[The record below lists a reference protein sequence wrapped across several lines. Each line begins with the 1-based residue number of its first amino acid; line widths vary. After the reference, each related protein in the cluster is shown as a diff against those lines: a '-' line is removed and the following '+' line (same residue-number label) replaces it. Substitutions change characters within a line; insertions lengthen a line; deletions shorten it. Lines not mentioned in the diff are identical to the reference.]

1 MGSKKSSKND
11 QPSRASRGLN
21 KIPSV
26 GKKTWRILRAVHDLP
41 SADAM
46 VARQMKIFDQK
57 GSKQLIKKWT
67 IEKALTQKAL
77 DIYRKNEDK
86 VLWSQVVHA
95 VKSGTMFEIGN
106 KVYKKS
112 RNEYPMFEVKI
123 KTSEIEKYNQLLK
136 DN

>member
-21 KIPSV
+21 KIPSI
-26 GKKTWRILRAVHDLP
+26 GKKTWRILRASRDLP
-41 SADAM
+41 SAEAV

-57 GSKQLIKKWT
+57 GSKQLVKKWT
-67 IEKALTQKAL
+67 IEKTLTQKAL
-77 DIYRKNEDK
+77 DIYRKNEGK

-95 VKSGTMFEIGN
+95 IKSGVNFELGN

-112 RNEYPMFEVKI
+112 RNEYPIFEVKI

-136 DN
+136 NA

>member
-67 IEKALTQKAL
+67 IEKTLTQRAL
-77 DIYRKNEDK
+77 DIYRKNEGK

-95 VKSGTMFEIGN
+95 IKSGVNFEPKS
-106 KVYKKS
+106 KVFKTS
-112 RNEYPMFEVKI
+112 RNEYPMYEVKI

-136 DN
+136 AN